1 MSIATFIP
9 EVWAARLL
17 EAYRKNLVYAN
28 LLNRN
33 YEGDISE
40 YGDTVHINSLTD
52 VTVKTYSKG
61 TDIDDPEELTTS
73 DQTLLID
80 QGDYFNMKIN
90 DVDKVQARS
99 DLMDAAMTSASYGL
113 SDKADKYLAG
123 LLKAGTAA
131 SAMTSIVGNDS
142 TPVVVTKDNAYE
154 IMVNM
159 KTALDKANVPSQGRW
174 IVMPPEYEGFML
186 LDPRFAY
193 NTSES
198 NTRLVNGMVARA
210 AGFDIYISNNV
221 PNTTQTKYKVIAS
234 TNACGTYAEQIL
246 KTEAYRREKGF
257 DDGVKGLHVYGAKIL
272 RPEIVAVA
280 TVNFTAGG

>member
-9 EVWAARLL
+9 EVWSARLL
-17 EAYRKNLVYAN
+17 DAFRKNLVYVN

-33 YEGDISE
+33 YEGEISE
-40 YGDTVHINSLTD
+40 YGDTVHINALSD

-61 TDIDDPEELTTS
+61 SDIDDPEELTTS
-73 DQTLLID
+73 DQTLIID

-90 DVDKVQARS
+90 DVDRVQARS
-99 DLMDAAMTSASYGL
+99 DLMDQAMTSASYGL
-113 SDKADKYLAG
+113 SDKSDQYIAS

-131 SAMTSIVGNDS
+131 SKMTSLVGDDS
-142 TPVVVTKDNAYE
+142 TPVEITKDNAYE
-154 IMVNM
+154 VLVNL
-159 KTALDKANVPSQGRW
+159 KTALDKANLPSQGRW
-174 IVMPPEYEGFML
+174 AVMPPEFEGFML

-221 PNTTQTKYKVIAS
+221 PNETGSKYKVIAS
-234 TNACGTYAEQIL
+234 TNACGTYADQIL

-280 TVNFTAGG
+280 TVNFTAGV